1 MDNIFRL
8 GFKEVVVEGLD
19 YKAKDYGI
27 KNLGQCYCSNCK
39 THFESKEVLAL
50 HILKCGYRLDHFRIE
65 INSEKEINE
74 NTEVCCPNCGNKKAI
89 KELREIQKR
98 YQLCNEFFVNEDKI
112 KVNSRSILFNYFRGR
127 IVTSTIHN
135 MVVINMKTGFSYEL
149 ATFINGKKSKNSIP
163 ITNCT
168 YSHQTSITNYEPYS
182 DKCKKFEDV
191 IKGIYNAIRDY
202 KINNKIVE
210 GYVPTFE
217 QNEKYYNAKLEN
229 DELFYYSPA
238 GINTFFNMQSIFLF
252 NRFPCINVFDS
263 KTLFAPQSYYAS
275 NDIYKQFVKIR
286 RAVKQ
291 DDPQAINSILE
302 KHNIPKTKKNKALL
316 LTLGLNYVLIYKA
329 LNNNVAIDNI
339 YKLVDSLKEEIIF
352 NPRIC
357 KFFEVYALTKQQEN
371 NLCNKI
377 ANLKTDSDIYTARD
391 FLNMAVELKECK
403 PEYEINLNASIKE
416 LHDLVLSDY
425 EKMQHENIEIDY
437 SHVEN
442 KALFEYSDNG
452 LTFRLAKDTHELIDV
467 GTKMHICVG
476 SYRHSALNHHCH
488 IVIVRDT
495 NENPVVCIEL
505 DNELTYINQAKLK
518 YNNLPTKEIGLII
531 EKWAQMNNLDY
542 RKDRY
547 LTEDAE
553 MDIF

>member
-1 MDNIFRL
+1 
-8 GFKEVVVEGLD
+8 
-19 YKAKDYGI
+19 
-27 KNLGQCYCSNCK
+27 
-39 THFESKEVLAL
+39 
-50 HILKCGYRLDHFRIE
+50 
-65 INSEKEINE
+65 
-74 NTEVCCPNCGNKKAI
+74 
-89 KELREIQKR
+89 
-98 YQLCNEFFVNEDKI
+98 
-112 KVNSRSILFNYFRGR
+112 
-127 IVTSTIHN
+127 

-149 ATFINGKKSKNSIP
+149 ARFINGKKSKNSTP

-168 YSHQTSITNYEPYS
+168 YKYQTSIGNYEPYS

-217 QNEKYYNAKLEN
+217 QNRKYYNAKIET
-229 DELFYYSPA
+229 DESYYSPN
-238 GINTFFNMQSIFLF
+238 GIDRFIDMQSIFLF

-275 NDIYKQFVKIR
+275 DDIYKQFVKIR

-316 LTLGLNYVLIYKA
+316 LTMGLNYVLIYKA

-339 YKLVDSLKEEIIF
+339 YTLVDGLKEELIF
-352 NPRIC
+352 NPTLC
-357 KFFEVYALTKQQEN
+357 KFFKVYALTKQQEN

-377 ANLKTDSDIYTARD
+377 ANLKTNNEIYTARD
-391 FLNMAVELKECK
+391 FLSMAVELKESK

-425 EKMQHENIEIDY
+425 RKMQYENIEIDY
-437 SHVEN
+437 SHIKN

-467 GTKMHICVG
+467 GAKMHICVG
-476 SYRHSALNHHCH
+476 SYRHSALKHYCH

>member
-8 GFKEVVVEGLD
+8 GFKEEVVEGLE
-19 YKAKDYGI
+19 YKVKDYGI
-27 KNLGQCYCSNCK
+27 KNSGQCYCSNCK
-39 THFESKEVLAL
+39 THFESKELLAL
-50 HILKCGYRLDHFRIE
+50 YVLNCGYKLDHFRIE

-74 NTEVCCPNCGNKKAI
+74 DTEVCCPNCGNKKAI
-89 KELREIQKR
+89 KELREVQKR
-98 YQLCNEFFVNEDKI
+98 YQLCNEFFVNGDKI

-127 IVTSTIHN
+127 IVTTTIHD

-149 ATFINGKKSKNSIP
+149 ATFINGKKSKNSTP

-168 YSHQTSITNYEPYS
+168 YKYQTSIGNYEPYS

-191 IKGIYNAIRDY
+191 IEGIYNAIRDY

-217 QNEKYYNAKLEN
+217 QNRKYYNDKIET
-229 DELFYYSPA
+229 DESYYSPK
-238 GINTFFNMQSIFLF
+238 GIDRFIDMQSIFLF

-275 NDIYKQFVKIR
+275 DDIYKQFVKIR

-291 DDPQAINSILE
+291 EDTQAINSILE
-302 KHNIPKTKKNKALL
+302 KHNMPKTKKNKALL
-316 LTLGLNYVLIYKA
+316 LTLGLNYVFIYKA
-329 LNNNVAIDNI
+329 LSNNVAIDNI
-339 YKLVDSLKEEIIF
+339 YKLVDGLKEELIF
-352 NPRIC
+352 NPTLC
-357 KFFEVYALTKQQEN
+357 KFFKVYALTKQQEN
-371 NLCNKI
+371 NLCNKM
-377 ANLKTDSDIYTARD
+377 ANLKTNNEIYTARD
-391 FLNMAVELKECK
+391 FLSMAVELKESK

-425 EKMQHENIEIDY
+425 RKMQYENIEIDY
-437 SHVEN
+437 SHIKN

-467 GTKMHICVG
+467 GAKMHICVG
-476 SYRHSALNHHCH
+476 SYRHAALSHYCH

-505 DNELTYINQAKLK
+505 DSELTYINQAKLK

-542 RKDRY
+542 RRDRY

>member
-1 MDNIFRL
+1 
-8 GFKEVVVEGLD
+8 
-19 YKAKDYGI
+19 
-27 KNLGQCYCSNCK
+27 
-39 THFESKEVLAL
+39 
-50 HILKCGYRLDHFRIE
+50 
-65 INSEKEINE
+65 
-74 NTEVCCPNCGNKKAI
+74 
-89 KELREIQKR
+89 
-98 YQLCNEFFVNEDKI
+98 
-112 KVNSRSILFNYFRGR
+112 
-127 IVTSTIHN
+127 
-135 MVVINMKTGFSYEL
+135 MKTGFSYEL
-149 ATFINGKKSKNSIP
+149 ARFINGKKSKNSTP

-316 LTLGLNYVLIYKA
+316 LTSGLNYVLIYKA

-352 NPRIC
+352 NPKIC

-467 GTKMHICVG
+467 GAKMHICVG

>member
-8 GFKEVVVEGLD
+8 GFKEVEVEGLE
-19 YKAKDYGI
+19 YKVKDYGI

-74 NTEVCCPNCGNKKAI
+74 DTEVCCPNCGNTKAI
-89 KELREIQKR
+89 KELREIQKN
-98 YQLCNEFFVNEDKI
+98 YQLCNEFFVNGDKI

-127 IVTSTIHN
+127 IVTTTVHN

-149 ATFINGKKSKNSIP
+149 ATFINGKKSKNSTP

-191 IKGIYNAIRDY
+191 IKGIYNAIREY
-202 KINNKIVE
+202 KINNKIVK

-275 NDIYKQFVKIR
+275 DDIYKQFVKIR

-316 LTLGLNYVLIYKA
+316 LTSGLNYVLIYKA
-329 LNNNVAIDNI
+329 LNKNVAIDNI
-339 YKLVDSLKEEIIF
+339 YKLVDSLKEEIID
-352 NPRIC
+352 NPKIC
-357 KFFEVYALTKQQEN
+357 KFFEVYALTVDKNGERLGLSIN
-371 NLCNKI
+371 NMG
-377 ANLKTDSDIYTARD
+377 DPWSYGDYD
-391 FLNMAVELKECK
+391 Y
-403 PEYEINLNASIKE
+403 YE
-416 LHDLVLSDY
+416 
-425 EKMQHENIEIDY
+425 
-437 SHVEN
+437 
-442 KALFEYSDNG
+442 
-452 LTFRLAKDTHELIDV
+452 
-467 GTKMHICVG
+467 
-476 SYRHSALNHHCH
+476 
-488 IVIVRDT
+488 
-495 NENPVVCIEL
+495 
-505 DNELTYINQAKLK
+505 NELCKITYNRITRIAKVEV
-518 YNNLPTKEIGLII
+518 YCNETG
-531 EKWAQMNNLDY
+531 
-542 RKDRY
+542 KDRTFY
-547 LTEDAE
+547 
-553 MDIF
+553 MDFCPCGPVYSGYSTKVLQYGK